1 MYSLGHYLHYNNI
14 FLIKVI
20 HIKYKENEI
29 YDIYLNF
36 CKKNNFRINYN
47 DVVKTMIDLFIRI
60 IITMITY
67 KNCKNIFNI
76 INEYKN
82 YVYIFKNN
90 LDNDFKHKLNTEYE
104 NFKDYSTN
112 NIINEYFRGLNTY
125 INYLL
130 NNRDM
135 DVLWI

>member
-1 MYSLGHYLHYNNI
+1 
-14 FLIKVI
+14 
-20 HIKYKENEI
+20 
-29 YDIYLNF
+29 
-36 CKKNNFRINYN
+36 
-47 DVVKTMIDLFIRI
+47 MIALFIRI

-67 KNCKNIFNI
+67 KDCKNIITI
-76 INEYKN
+76 ISEYKD

-90 LDNDFKHKLNTEYE
+90 LNNDFKHKLNLEYE

-130 NNRDM
+130 NGKPM
-135 DVLWI
+135 DLLWI

>member
-1 MYSLGHYLHYNNI
+1 M
-14 FLIKVI
+14 IKVVD
-20 HIKYKENEI
+20 IKCKDNEL
-29 YDIYLNF
+29 YDIFQKF
-36 CKKNNFRINYN
+36 CIKNNFTIIDN
-47 DVVKTMIDLFIRI
+47 DVVKTMIGLFIRI

-67 KNCKNIFNI
+67 KDCKNIITI
-76 INEYKN
+76 ITEYKN

-90 LDNDFKHKLNTEYE
+90 LNNDFKHKLNLEYE
-104 NFKDYSTN
+104 SFKDYSTN

-130 NNRDM
+130 NGKQM

>member
-1 MYSLGHYLHYNNI
+1 M
-14 FLIKVI
+14 IKVI
-20 HIKYKENEI
+20 DIKCKDNEI
-29 YDIYLNF
+29 YNIFEEF
-36 CKKNNFRINYN
+36 CIKNNFKIFDN
-47 DVVKTMIDLFIRI
+47 DVVKTMIGLFIRI

-67 KNCKNIFNI
+67 KDCKNIITI
-76 INEYKN
+76 ITEYKN

-90 LDNDFKHKLNTEYE
+90 LDNNFKHKLNMEYE

-130 NNRDM
+130 NNKEM